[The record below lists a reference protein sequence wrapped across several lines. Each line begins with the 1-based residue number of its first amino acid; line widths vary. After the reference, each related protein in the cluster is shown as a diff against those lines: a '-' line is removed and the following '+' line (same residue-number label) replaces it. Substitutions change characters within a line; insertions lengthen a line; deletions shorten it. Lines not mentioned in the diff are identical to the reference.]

1 MELTNKVVDSLY
13 VEAMVLSDEA
23 RAYFDTFGHE
33 DRDRM
38 TPLHRVS
45 FSCESLKV
53 TTRLMHVIAWL
64 LSRRANQSGLYGA
77 SLAKAANSDR
87 ATIQSLPEPARQI
100 IGASE
105 ELYARIARLDGQLRE
120 PMPLPNAAHGLMSR
134 LESVF

>member
-23 RAYFDTFGHE
+23 RAYFDAFGHD

-38 TPLHRVS
+38 SPLHRVS

-53 TTRLMHVIAWL
+53 TTRLMHIIAWL
-64 LSRRANQSGLYGA
+64 LSRRANASGLYGA
-77 SLAKAANSDR
+77 SLGKAASSNE
-87 ATIQSLPEPARQI
+87 ATVEALPESARQI
-100 IGASE
+100 ISASE
-105 ELYARIARLDGQLRE
+105 ELYARIARLDGQLRDTT
-120 PMPLPNAAHGLMSR
+120 PLPNAAHGLMSR